1 MTMKNSIKL
10 LLFFCLIS
18 INKLA
23 AQNSDLYIIKM
34 KSGLQVKCE
43 LVKIVP
49 DSFVM
54 VRQYGLVSKIS
65 INDILD
71 INYSE
76 SIAGS
81 GSFGGSAKKKA
92 IRRPLPDTGWSVG
105 LQPGFT
111 IGSAPGWGA
120 TSSFVFRGSFLK
132 SDGKR
137 WMYGINAGFDPY
149 DFYDE
154 VVGATM
160 LEGRYF
166 LKKKDTKPAFLVVNA
181 GYGFNLTS
189 PRTGADGGFGC
200 SFGIGKSF
208 RLKNQNTFSYLFTYK
223 IQQFESETWNWWSS
237 FNQLQHV
244 DTRRFE
250 FRVEWRY

>member
-1 MTMKNSIKL
+1 MKNSIKL
-10 LLFFCLIS
+10 LLLFCLIS
-18 INKLA
+18 ISKLS

-49 DSFVM
+49 DSFVI

-65 INDILD
+65 ISDIQD

-81 GSFGGSAKKKA
+81 GSFGGIKGKPKVV
-92 IRRPLPDTGWSVG
+92 RRPLPDTGWSLG
-105 LQPGFT
+105 IQPGFT
-111 IGSAPGWGA
+111 IGSIQGWGA
-120 TSSFVFRGSFLK
+120 TSSFVFRGSLLK

-137 WMYGINAGFDPY
+137 WMYGFNSGFDPY
-149 DFYDE
+149 AFYEE

-160 LEGRYF
+160 LEGRY
-166 LKKKDTKPAFLVVNA
+166 LLTKNDTKPAFLVANM

-189 PRTGADGGFGC
+189 PRTGSDGGFGC
-200 SFGIGKSF
+200 SFGIGKSY
-208 RLKNQNTFSYLFTYK
+208 RLKSQNTFSYMFSYK
-223 IQQFESETWNWWSS
+223 IQQFKAESWDWWSRS
-237 FNQLQHV
+237 TQLQNI
-244 DTRRFE
+244 DSRRFE
-250 FRVEWRY
+250 LRVEWRY